1 MNRTMNRMIVT
12 CASALTLAF
21 GACSSEPKPEPPPP
35 APKAEPVQVAAP
47 VEPKDD
53 LPPGMRLEKELQYD
67 VVPSAAQTAM
77 ALQLANQLMLQGKLE
92 EAEVRYKVAAAGGS
106 SEAEKMLM
114 KLRTEITA
122 KSYLDSAKQKSAYGD
137 YEGALSA
144 LSQVPASS
152 MLRKSADALVAQI
165 KEKQEA
171 MQKALEASIQQ
182 GLGGTGDAAATE

>member
-1 MNRTMNRMIVT
+1 
-12 CASALTLAF
+12 
-21 GACSSEPKPEPPPP
+21 
-35 APKAEPVQVAAP
+35 
-47 VEPKDD
+47 
-53 LPPGMRLEKELQYD
+53 
-67 VVPSAAQTAM
+67 M

-137 YEGALSA
+137 YDGALSA